1 MADSPY
7 TNVRV
12 LDFTQGVAGPMACGL
27 LAQFGAD
34 VVKVEPP
41 GGDRMAAHPGY
52 LAWNCN
58 KRRVVLDLGEA
69 VGLATARDL
78 LAKADLAVFDAA
90 PGELERFGLDGATLT
105 AAHARLVHLW
115 APMFGTTGRWS
126 NVPPAESLMQAVS
139 GIAWAQSSWDDVPV
153 HLVTPQVAYGHAQAI
168 AAAAGAALFE
178 RSWSGLGQAVVC
190 SGVHGMAAVQS
201 GGAIRAE
208 GVMRIVGGRGTRGG
222 SPNYRLYQC
231 ADGEWLFLATLFMP
245 FFLEALQALDLLEI
259 LAEEG
264 IDGEIANLQKAP
276 GNQMAMERLEARF
289 AERPRHEWLEI
300 LHAAGV
306 PSGPVGER
314 EPYFASEQVA
324 ANGMRVELEHPALGR
339 VVVPGV
345 SSKLTE
351 TPGEVRALMTDTAIE
366 AVGWGPRPPLPA
378 PAGPRTGAPLAGI
391 RVLDLGVV
399 IAGPFGPTI
408 LANYGA
414 DVIKVEPVHGDS
426 FRTAALGFAGWNRGK
441 RSVVLDLKD
450 PGDLERFYDLVRA
463 SDVVVDNY
471 RLGVSERLKIDH
483 ATLSAINPRIITCS
497 VLGYG
502 KTGPLA
508 PDPGFDPLLQALSG
522 MMSAQGGDGEP
533 VFHTLPV
540 NDEASGLQAAFAV
553 VTALNAR
560 ERTGRGQH
568 AWTSLA
574 NQAVLCQSG
583 ELTWYEGRPPAP
595 VGYTD
600 CAGTG
605 ALEGLYAC
613 ADGWIAV
620 AATGPGQF
628 GALCD
633 ALGEPGWR
641 ARWPRPMEEP
651 RTGGLAEAIAAK
663 LAGRER
669 EALLEALQR
678 RGIPAV
684 AVVTRDETTT
694 DPWLH
699 ANGFW
704 EEYELAPFGTVAG
717 VRSYAEFS
725 RTPGGFRY
733 PAPQLGEHTEE
744 VLAGLGGEQ
753 GTAPARGAIP
763 RDG

>member
-7 TNVRV
+7 AGVRV
-12 LDFTQGVAGPMACGL
+12 LDFTGGVAGPMGCGL

-41 GGDRMAAHPGY
+41 AGDRMAAHPGY

-58 KRRVVLDLGEA
+58 KRRLVIDLETPG
-69 VGLATARDL
+69 GLAAARAL
-78 LAKADLAVFDAA
+78 LAEADVAVFDAP
-90 PGELERFGLDGATLT
+90 PGGLERLGLDGETLT
-105 AAHARLVHLW
+105 RDHPRLVHLW
-115 APMFGTTGRWS
+115 VPMFGTTGRWS
-126 NVPPAESLMQAVS
+126 TVPPAESLMQAVS
-139 GIAWAQSSWDDVPV
+139 GVAWAQSSWEDVPV

-168 AAAAGAALFE
+168 AAAAAAALFE
-178 RSWSGLGQAVVC
+178 RSRSGLGQAVVC

-222 SPNYRLYQC
+222 SPNYRLYRC

-245 FFLEALQALDLLEI
+245 FFLKALEAVDLIEI

-276 GNQMAMERLEARF
+276 GNQMAIARLDACF

-314 EPYFASEQVA
+314 DAYFASEQVA
-324 ANGMRVELEHPALGR
+324 ANAMRVELHHPELGT

-351 TPGEVRALMTDTAIE
+351 TPGAVRALMVDTTLDDM
-366 AVGWGPRPPLPA
+366 GWALRPSAPLPA
-378 PAGPRTGAPLAGI
+378 VVRTEPPLAGI

-414 DVIKVEPVHGDS
+414 DVIKVEPPEGDS
-426 FRTAALGFAGWNRGK
+426 FRTSALGFAGWNRGK
-441 RSVVLDLKD
+441 RGVVLDLKT
-450 PGDLERFYDLVRA
+450 PEGLATFYEMVRTA
-463 SDVVVDNY
+463 DVVMDNY
-471 RLGVSERLKIDH
+471 RLGVCERLKIDH

-502 KTGPLA
+502 KEGPLA

-522 MMSAQGGDGEP
+522 MMAAQGGDGEP

-540 NDEASGLQAAFAV
+540 NDEATGLQAAFAV

-568 AWTSLA
+568 LWTSLA
-574 NQAVLCQSG
+574 NQGVLCQSG
-583 ELTWYEGRPPAP
+583 ELTWFEGRPPAP
-595 VGYTD
+595 VGYRD

-605 ALEGLYAC
+605 ALEGLYPC
-613 ADGWIAV
+613 ANGWIAI
-620 AATGPGQF
+620 AATRPGGF
-628 GALCD
+628 EALCE
-633 ALGEPGWR
+633 ALGEPRWR
-641 ARWPRPMEEP
+641 EQWPDPGAEP

-663 LAGRER
+663 LAGVER
-669 EALLEALQR
+669 DEVLAALHG
-678 RGIPAV
+678 RGVPAV
-684 AVVTRDETTT
+684 AAVTRDQTTT

-704 EEYELAPFGTVAG
+704 EEYALAPYGTVAG
-717 VRSYAEFS
+717 VRSYAGFS

-744 VLAGLGGEQ
+744 VLGGLGRSAERE
-753 GTAPARGAIP
+753 AEPEAV
-763 RDG
+763 

>member
-1 MADSPY
+1 MAEGPY
-7 TNVRV
+7 AGVRV

-34 VVKVEPP
+34 VAKVEPP
-41 GGDRMAAHPGY
+41 GGDRMAGHPGY

-58 KRRVVLDLGEA
+58 KRRIVLDLDDTA
-69 VGLATARDL
+69 SLSAARDL
-78 LAKADLAVFDAA
+78 LAKADVAVFDAA
-90 PGELERFGLDGATLT
+90 PGGLERVGLDGETLT
-105 AAHARLVHLW
+105 GANPRLIHVW

-126 NVPPAESLMQAVS
+126 QVPPSESLMQAVS
-139 GIAWAQSSWDDVPV
+139 AIAWAQSSWEDVPGR
-153 HLVTPQVAYGHAQAI
+153 LITPQVAYGHAQAI
-168 AAAAGAALFE
+168 AAAVGRRCSSARGVDWGR
-178 RSWSGLGQAVVC
+178 RSFV
-190 SGVHGMAAVQS
+190 SGVHGTARRCSQA
-201 GGAIRAE
+201 GPIPPRGDADRRRAGLARRQPE
-208 GVMRIVGGRGTRGG
+208 L
-222 SPNYRLYQC
+222 PLYQC
-231 ADGEWLFLATLFMP
+231 ADGEVAVP
-245 FFLEALQALDLLEI
+245 GDALHAVLPRSARSARPGGESWR
-259 LAEEG
+259 EEG
-264 IDGEIANLQKAP
+264 IDGRSRTCRRRPATRWRWSGWSRASRSGPGTSGCRGSTRPASPPARRRSAPRGFAAKRTGGGERDARGVAAP
-276 GNQMAMERLEARF
+276 GT
-289 AERPRHEWLEI
+289 RHGRG
-300 LHAAGV
+300 A
-306 PSGPVGER
+306 
-314 EPYFASEQVA
+314 
-324 ANGMRVELEHPALGR
+324 GR
-339 VVVPGV
+339 VVEAERRGR
-345 SSKLTE
+345 
-351 TPGEVRALMTDTAIE
+351 GARADDRHDPEAI
-366 AVGWGPRPPLPA
+366 GWGPRETAAVPA
-378 PAGPRTGAPLAGI
+378 LRLTDAPLAGI

-414 DVIKVEPVHGDS
+414 DVIKVEPRHGDS

-450 PGDLERFYDLVRA
+450 PADLERFYDLVRT

-522 MMSAQGGDGEP
+522 MMAAQGGDHEP

-553 VTALNAR
+553 MTALNAR

-568 AWTSLA
+568 VWTSLA
-574 NQAVLCQSG
+574 NQSVLCQSG
-583 ELTWYEGRPPAP
+583 ELTWYEGRPPASL
-595 VGYTD
+595 GYKD
-600 CAGTG
+600 CAGTS

-613 ADGWIAV
+613 EDGWIAI
-620 AATGPGQF
+620 AATGPAQF
-628 GALCD
+628 EGTATRIGKPGLS
-633 ALGEPGWR
+633 GGGGPEPNRGGR
-641 ARWPRPMEEP
+641 MAGDCGRYSAAAPTMRSKRCSPRV
-651 RTGGLAEAIAAK
+651 
-663 LAGRER
+663 
-669 EALLEALQR
+669 
-678 RGIPAV
+678 PAV
-684 AVVTRDETTT
+684 AAVSRVETTT

-704 EEYELAPFGTVAG
+704 EEYELAGFGTVAG

-744 VLAGLGGEQ
+744 VLAGLGRSAKRE
-753 GTAPARGAIP
+753 AKPEAV
-763 RDG
+763 

>member
-1 MADSPY
+1 MAEGPY
-7 TNVRV
+7 AGVRV

-41 GGDRMAAHPGY
+41 EGDRLAAHPGY

-58 KRRVVLDLGEA
+58 KRRLVVDLETAG
-69 VGLATARDL
+69 GLTAARDL
-78 LAKADLAVFDAA
+78 LAKADVAVFDAA
-90 PGELERFGLDGATLT
+90 PGELERLRLDGATLT
-105 AAHARLVHLW
+105 GANPRLVHLW
-115 APMFGTTGRWS
+115 APMFGTAGRWS
-126 NVPPAESLMQAVS
+126 QVPPAESLMQAVS
-139 GIAWAQSSWDDVPV
+139 GIAWAQSSWEDVPV

-168 AAAAGAALFE
+168 AAAAGAAMFE
-178 RSWSGLGQAVVC
+178 RTRSGLGQAVVC

-245 FFLEALQALDLLEI
+245 FFMQALEALDLVEI

-289 AERPRHEWLEI
+289 AERPRHQWLEI

-324 ANGMRVELEHPALGR
+324 ANGMRVELQHPELGT
-339 VVVPGV
+339 VVAPGV
-345 SSKLTE
+345 PSKLTE
-351 TPGEVRALMTDTAIE
+351 TPGEVRALMTDTTIE
-366 AVGWGPRPPLPA
+366 AVGWGPRPAPPTPA
-378 PAGPRTGAPLAGI
+378 QPRTAAPLAGI

-399 IAGPFGPTI
+399 IAGPFGPTV

-414 DVIKVEPVHGDS
+414 DVIKVEPRHGDS

-441 RSVVLDLKD
+441 LSVVLDLKD
-450 PGDLERFYDLVRA
+450 PADLETFYELVRT

-483 ATLSAINPRIITCS
+483 ATLSTINPRIITCS

-540 NDEASGLQAAFAV
+540 NDEASGLQAAFAI

-568 AWTSLA
+568 VWTSLA

-595 VGYTD
+595 VGYRD
-600 CAGTG
+600 CAGTS
-605 ALEGLYAC
+605 ALDGLYAC
-613 ADGWIAV
+613 ADGWIAL
-620 AATGPGQF
+620 AATGAGQF
-628 GALCD
+628 EALCE
-633 ALGEPGWR
+633 ALVEPGWR
-641 ARWPRPMEEP
+641 ARWSRAAGES

-663 LAGRER
+663 LAGIER
-669 EALLEALQR
+669 EAVLGALHR
-678 RGIPAV
+678 HGIPA
-684 AVVTRDETTT
+684 AAAVTRDETTT

-744 VLAGLGGEQ
+744 VLGELGRSAKGE
-753 GTAPARGAIP
+753 AKAEAV
-763 RDG
+763 

>member
-1 MADSPY
+1 MAEGPY
-7 TNVRV
+7 AGVRV

-27 LAQFGAD
+27 LAQFGTD

-41 GGDRMAAHPGY
+41 TGDRMAAHPGY

-58 KRRVVLDLGEA
+58 KRRIVLDLDDTA
-69 VGLATARDL
+69 SLNTARGL
-78 LAKADLAVFDAA
+78 LAKADVAVFDAA
-90 PGELERFGLDGATLT
+90 PGELERLGLDGETLT
-105 AAHARLVHLW
+105 GANPRLVHLW

-126 NVPPAESLMQAVS
+126 DVPPAESLMQAVS
-139 GIAWAQSSWDDVPV
+139 AIAWAQSSWEDVPV
-153 HLVTPQVAYGHAQAI
+153 HLITPQVAYGHAQAI

-178 RSWSGLGQAVVC
+178 RSRSGLGQAVVC
-190 SGVHGMAAVQS
+190 SGVHGTAAVQS

-208 GVMRIVGGRGTRGG
+208 GVMRIVGGRGSRGG

-245 FFLEALQALDLLEI
+245 FFLEALEALDLVEI

-314 EPYFASEQVA
+314 AAWFASEQVA
-324 ANGMRVELEHPALGR
+324 ANGMRVELQHPELGS

-345 SSKLTE
+345 SSKLSE
-351 TPGEVRALMTDTAIE
+351 TPGEVRALMKDTRPEAI
-366 AVGWGPRPPLPA
+366 GWGPRERVAVP
-378 PAGPRTGAPLAGI
+378 GKRRTDSPLAGI

-414 DVIKVEPVHGDS
+414 DVIKVEPLHGDS

-450 PGDLERFYDLVRA
+450 PEALKTFYELVRT

-483 ATLSAINPRIITCS
+483 ATLSAINPRVITCS

-522 MMSAQGGDGEP
+522 MMAAQGGDHEP

-540 NDEASGLQAAFAV
+540 NDEASGLMAAFAV

-568 AWTSLA
+568 VWTSLA
-574 NQAVLCQSG
+574 NQSVLCQSG

-595 VGYTD
+595 VGYKD
-600 CAGTG
+600 CAGTS
-605 ALEGLYAC
+605 AVEGLYAC
-613 ADGWIAV
+613 ADGWIGM
-620 AATGPGQF
+620 AATAPGQF
-628 GALCD
+628 EALCE

-641 ARWPRPMEEP
+641 ERWPRAVDEP
-651 RTGGLAEAIAAK
+651 RTGELAEAMAAK
-663 LAGRER
+663 LAGMER
-669 EALLEALQR
+669 ETVLDALNR
-678 RGIPAV
+678 NGIPAV
-684 AVVTRDETTT
+684 AAITRDEATE
-694 DPWLH
+694 DSWLH

-704 EEYELAPFGTVAG
+704 EEYELAGFGTVAG

-744 VLAGLGGEQ
+744 VLAGLQLSAERE
-753 GTAPARGAIP
+753 AKPEAV
-763 RDG
+763 